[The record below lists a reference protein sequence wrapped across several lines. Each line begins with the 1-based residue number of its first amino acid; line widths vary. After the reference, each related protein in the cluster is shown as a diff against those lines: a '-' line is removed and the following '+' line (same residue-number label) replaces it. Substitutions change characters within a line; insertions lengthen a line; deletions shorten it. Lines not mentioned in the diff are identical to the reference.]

1 MMHIYHAVHLN
12 STWMKELNRK
22 PNGGYKQGSLSL
34 TRQGWRGECCQG
46 QWSEGAEWRW
56 IRKMNRGFQAW
67 PGMLRCP

>member
-1 MMHIYHAVHLN
+1 
-12 STWMKELNRK
+12 
-22 PNGGYKQGSLSL
+22 LSL